1 MQNTR
6 QKTQK
11 RNNKEKKKKKLGWE
25 KRVCVYYK

>member
-11 RNNKEKKKKKLGWE
+11 RNNKERKQKELGWE
-25 KRVCVYYK
+25 ESMCLL